1 MIDFT
6 ALYQSHAPE
15 LYRFALYLCGNRAD
29 AEDITSETFV
39 RAFAA
44 SDTIRA
50 ETIRAYLFT
59 IARHVYLHER
69 GRQRPRAEIS
79 EEWSDTW
86 PGPEQR
92 AVERDELHDVLRNL
106 QQLSEVD
113 RAALLMRAVHGLPYE
128 EIATALS
135 LSLSA
140 VKVKIHR
147 ARMTLSEQRS
157 TRS

>member
-50 ETIRAYLFT
+50 ETLRAYLFT

-69 GRQRPRAEIS
+69 RRQRPRAELS
-79 EEWSDTW
+79 EEWSDTG

-92 AVERDELHDVLRNL
+92 VVECDELHDVLRNL
-106 QQLSEVD
+106 QQLPEVD

-128 EIATALS
+128 EIATTLS